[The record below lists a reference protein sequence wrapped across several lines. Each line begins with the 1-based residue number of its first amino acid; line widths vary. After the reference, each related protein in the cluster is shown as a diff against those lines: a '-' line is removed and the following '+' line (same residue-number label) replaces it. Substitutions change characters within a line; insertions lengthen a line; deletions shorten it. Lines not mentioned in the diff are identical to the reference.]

1 MTILDRY
8 LFKRLLTLGVFGLVV
23 FTIAWLAPEI
33 MFQAVQGV
41 AQHQITI
48 PQALAYLLYQMP
60 TVMSYCLPITAL
72 FSSVFLFRQLSIS
85 LELTA
90 MQASG
95 ISFVRLLVPV
105 ALAGIVYMGVFIL
118 NQEFATPLSQKQLQN
133 LTATTHFDEEETQ
146 PNPYVT
152 FVERNSHHQ
161 LKKLLIIM
169 PSPKA
174 EQSQFVMLLFKSFG
188 EGRLGIQRIV
198 SAYRGDWNRQHQR
211 WHLENG
217 WVYQLGADGIF
228 VDVKPFDRLAVKTS
242 PVIAQLF
249 AMPHGKPNEMMLG
262 TLHHYVQ
269 LLKDSEQME
278 DARFYDIRLMER
290 YTVPLVTLIF
300 TVVGAAL
307 GVERARS
314 RKHFGLIYAALIILL
329 YNVVLSTATT
339 MGSMGILPV
348 FIAALVPPVAA
359 GGIGWVFIK
368 LRQREG

>member
-8 LFKRLLTLGVFGLVV
+8 LFKRLVTLGVFGLVV

-60 TVMSYCLPITAL
+60 TVLSYCLPITAL
-72 FSSVFLFRQLSIS
+72 FSSVFLFRQLSLS

-90 MQASG
+90 VQASG
-95 ISFVRLLVPV
+95 ISFSRLLVPV
-105 ALAGIVYMGVFIL
+105 ALAGVVYMGAFLL
-118 NQEFATPLSQKQLQN
+118 NQELALPLSQKALQQ
-133 LTATTHFDEEETQ
+133 LTASTHFDEAESQ

-152 FVERNSHHQ
+152 FVERNRHHQ

-169 PSPKA
+169 PTPKA
-174 EQSQFVMLLFKSFG
+174 DQSQFVMLMFKSFDNQQ
-188 EGRLGIQRIV
+188 LGIQRIV
-198 SAYRGDWNRQHQR
+198 SAYRGDWYAPKQR
-211 WHLENG
+211 WHLEKG

-228 VDVKPFDRLAVKTS
+228 IDVKPFDRLAVRTS
-242 PVIAQLF
+242 PVIAKLF

-262 TLHHYVQ
+262 TLHQYVQ

-278 DARFYDIRLMER
+278 DARFYDIRLVER
-290 YTVPLVTLIF
+290 YTVPLVALIF
-300 TVVGAAL
+300 TLVGAAL
-307 GVERARS
+307 GVERVRT
-314 RKHFGLIYAALIILL
+314 RRHFGLIYAALIILL
-329 YNVVLSTATT
+329 YNVVLSTVTT
-339 MGSMGILPV
+339 MGSMGVLPV
-348 FIAALVPPVAA
+348 LVAAMVPPLAA
-359 GGIGWVFIK
+359 GGIGWGFIK